1 VLAPFRGLR
10 YAAEKVSGLAE
21 VTSPPYDAIG
31 PGSLPRLL
39 AADPHNVVRLILPH
53 ADPAAGTDGCR
64 VAAGTLGCWIAE
76 GVLAADPRP
85 AIYIYEQSTGAERPE
100 QGGTARGGDARS
112 GPGGEGAALPP
123 GRVLQRGLIGALRL
137 SPPGA
142 GVVLP
147 HEGVMPG
154 PVTGRR
160 ELMEATAAN
169 LEPIFLLYDGSPAGI
184 RVGGTAAGQ
193 AAGAGPAAGAGQPAG
208 AGQGRHC
215 GDDGRGPATRLVDE
229 IAATREPLLAAVT
242 EDGITHRLW
251 AMTDPEEQAA
261 IAADLA
267 PRQALIADGHH
278 RYAAYLELQA
288 RRRAAGEHEGP
299 WDHGLALLVDADAY
313 PPRIGAMHRVIP
325 GLPPADAV
333 ALAKVAFTVRA
344 LPPGLPAA
352 VRELAEA
359 GRSGPAFLIAGG
371 GELHLADHPDPV
383 QVAQA
388 MPAGRSPAW
397 CALPSSIL
405 RELLLRRLWQV
416 EGGDAA
422 VRVVHQ
428 DAAAAVRAADEA
440 GGTAVLGNPV
450 SAADVRDVAARGER
464 MPPKSTSFGPK
475 ARTGLLLRAFAYG

>member
-1 VLAPFRGLR
+1 MLAPFRGLR
-10 YAAEKVSGLAE
+10 YAPERVSGLAE

-31 PGSLPRLL
+31 PGSVPRLL

-53 ADPAAGTDGCR
+53 ADPAAGTDGYR
-64 VAAGTLGCWIAE
+64 AAAGTLSRWIAE

-85 AIYIYEQSTGAERPE
+85 AIYIYEQSTSADPGA
-100 QGGTARGGDARS
+100 AGD
-112 GPGGEGAALPP
+112 GAALPP
-123 GRVLQRGLIGALRL
+123 GPVLQRGLIGAVRL

-147 HEGVMPG
+147 HEAVMPG

-160 ELMEATAAN
+160 ELMEATQAN

-184 RVGGTAAGQ
+184 R
-193 AAGAGPAAGAGQPAG
+193 AGQPA
-208 AGQGRHC
+208 AGQVAGGGQGSH
-215 GDDGRGPATRLVDE
+215 GGRGTATRLVDE
-229 IAATREPLLAAVT
+229 IAATREPLLAAAT

-251 AMTDPEEQAA
+251 ALTDPAEQAA

-288 RRRAAGEHEGP
+288 RRRAAGDQAGP
-299 WDHGLALLVDADAY
+299 WDHGLALLVDTAAY

-325 GLPPADAV
+325 GLPAADAA
-333 ALAKVAFTVRA
+333 ALAKAAFMVRA

-352 VRELAEA
+352 LRELAEA
-359 GRSGPAFLIAGG
+359 GQSGPAFLVAGG
-371 GELHLADHPDPV
+371 GELHLLEHPDP
-383 QVAQA
+383 AQTAEA

-397 CALPSSIL
+397 RALPASVL
-405 RELLLRRLWQV
+405 QQLLIGRLWQAGNG
-416 EGGDAA
+416 ERA

-440 GGTAVLGNPV
+440 GGTAVLANPV
-450 SAADVRDVAARGER
+450 SAAEVRDIAARGEP

-475 ARTGLLLRAFAYG
+475 ARTGLLIRTFAYG

>member
-10 YAAEKVSGLAE
+10 YVPDRVSGLAE

-31 PGSLPRLL
+31 PGSVSRLL

-53 ADPAAGTDGCR
+53 VDPAARADGY
-64 VAAGTLGCWIAE
+64 AAAADTLNSWIGR

-85 AIYIYEQSTGAERPE
+85 AIYVYEQSAAP
-100 QGGTARGGDARS
+100 GD
-112 GPGGEGAALPP
+112 
-123 GRVLQRGLIGALRL
+123 VLQRGLIGAVRL

-142 GVVLP
+142 GIVLP
-147 HEGVMPG
+147 HEAVMPG

-160 ELMEATAAN
+160 ELMEATQAN

-184 RVGGTAAGQ
+184 RAT
-193 AAGAGPAAGAGQPAG
+193 GPAAGERP
-208 AGQGRHC
+208 
-215 GDDGRGPATRLVDE
+215 GDATRLVDA
-229 IAATREPLLAAVT
+229 IAAARQPLLAAVT

-251 AMTDPEEQAA
+251 ALTDPAGQAA

-288 RRRAAGEHEGP
+288 RRRAAGDQAGP
-299 WDHGLALLVDADAY
+299 WDNGLALLVDTAAY

-333 ALAKVAFTVRA
+333 ALAKAAFTVRA
-344 LPPGLPAA
+344 VPAGLPAA
-352 VRELAEA
+352 LCELAEA

-371 GELHLADHPDPV
+371 GELHLLEHPDP
-383 QVAQA
+383 AQTAEA

-397 CALPSSIL
+397 RALPASVL
-405 RELLLRRLWQV
+405 QQLLIGRLWRAGNG
-416 EGGDAA
+416 ERA

-440 GGTAVLGNPV
+440 GGTAVLANPV
-450 SAADVRDVAARGER
+450 SAAEVRDIAGRGEQ
-464 MPPKSTSFGPK
+464 MPAKSTSFGPK
-475 ARTGLLLRAFAYG
+475 ARTGLLIRTFGYG

>member
-10 YAAEKVSGLAE
+10 YAPGRVSGLAQ

-31 PGSLPRLL
+31 PGSVARLL

-53 ADPAAGTDGCR
+53 ADPAAAADGYAA
-64 VAAGTLGCWIAE
+64 AAGTLTSWIDQ

-85 AIYIYEQSTGAERPE
+85 AIYVYEQSAAP
-100 QGGTARGGDARS
+100 GD
-112 GPGGEGAALPP
+112 
-123 GRVLQRGLIGALRL
+123 VLQRGLIGAIRL

-142 GVVLP
+142 GIVLP
-147 HEGVMPG
+147 HEAVMPG

-160 ELMEATAAN
+160 ELMEATQAN

-184 RVGGTAAGQ
+184 R
-193 AAGAGPAAGAGQPAG
+193 GAGPAAGERP
-208 AGQGRHC
+208 
-215 GDDGRGPATRLVDE
+215 GDATRLVDE
-229 IAATREPLLAAVT
+229 IAAAREPLLAAVT

-251 AMTDPEEQAA
+251 AVTDPAEQAA
-261 IAADLA
+261 VAADLA

-288 RRRAAGEHEGP
+288 RRRAAGGQAGP
-299 WDHGLALLVDADAY
+299 WDLGLALLVDSAAY

-325 GLPPADAV
+325 GLPPAEAV
-333 ALAKVAFTVRA
+333 ALAKAAFAVRA
-344 LPPGLPAA
+344 MPDDLPAA
-352 VRELAEA
+352 LRELAEA
-359 GRSGPAFLIAGG
+359 GQDGPAFLFAGG

-383 QVAQA
+383 QAAAA

-397 CALPSSIL
+397 QALPASVL
-405 RELLLRRLWQV
+405 AELLIGRLWRV
-416 EGGDAA
+416 PGGEDT

-428 DAAAAVRAADEA
+428 DASAALRAADEA
-440 GGTAVLGNPV
+440 GGTAVLCNPV
-450 SAADVRDVAARGER
+450 SADDVRDIAARGER

-475 ARTGLLLRAFAYG
+475 ARTGLLIRAFGYG